1 MSTESGLGGG
11 LGALG
16 AVIAPLGIA
25 AMLLRQ
31 PAGPVGKLISAGAV
45 SPETA
50 RRLESVDIPRPFV
63 IEPAISR
70 RIVIR
75 TDDGRYWVDVRRNR
89 RFRRRVALFT
99 GLVVLGVGLLGWRL
113 GAHLGPLVEGS

>member
-1 MSTESGLGGG
+1 MPLGSGVGGG

-31 PAGPVGKLISAGAV
+31 PAGPVAKLIAAGAV
-45 SPETA
+45 SEETA
-50 RRLESVDIPRPFV
+50 RRLESVDIPRSFV
-63 IEPAISR
+63 IEPAVNR

-75 TDDGRYWVDVRRNR
+75 TEDGRYWVDVARNR
-89 RFRRRVALFT
+89 RFRRLVATVT
-99 GLVVLGVGLLGWRL
+99 GLVVLGLALAAWQV
-113 GAHLGPLVEGS
+113 GAHLGTSAKGS

>member
-1 MSTESGLGGG
+1 MPMGSGLGGG

-31 PAGPVGKLISAGAV
+31 PAGPVAKLIAAGAL
-45 SPETA
+45 SAETA
-50 RRLESVDIPRPFV
+50 RRLESVDIPRSYV
-63 IEPAISR
+63 IEPAVNR

-75 TDDGRYWVDVRRNR
+75 TEDGRYWVDVRRNR
-89 RFRRRVALFT
+89 RFRRRVAMVT
-99 GLVVLGVGLLGWRL
+99 GLVILGLALVGWRV
-113 GAHLGPLVEGS
+113 GTHLGPLVEGN

>member
-1 MSTESGLGGG
+1 MGSGLGGG

-31 PAGPVGKLISAGAV
+31 PAGPVAKLIAAGAL
-45 SPETA
+45 SAETA
-50 RRLESVDIPRPFV
+50 RRLESVDIPRSYV
-63 IEPAISR
+63 IEPAVNR

-75 TDDGRYWVDVRRNR
+75 TEDGRYWVDVRRNR
-89 RFRRRVALFT
+89 RFRRRVAMVT
-99 GLVVLGVGLLGWRL
+99 GLVILGLALVGWRV
-113 GAHLGPLVEGS
+113 GTHLGPLVEGN